1 MKTTDNYNMNLPEPT
16 DAADIADINSNT
28 TVIDE
33 TLKQLQDQAT
43 ALQEKITNIAEIQ
56 KAITT
61 SGPNASVAGQL
72 KVSGDIVPGE
82 ITSIANLVYPV
93 GSIYMSINSASPEIL
108 FGGTWERIQDTFLLA
123 AGSTYSAGTTG
134 GEATHT
140 LTQTEMPSHAHTQEA
155 HAHKLRMWSDAAA
168 AGGKVNAPASTS
180 PLSSANFTDSLAPK
194 IKTTGGGQAHNN
206 MPPYLAVYVWKRTA

>member
-72 KVSGDIVPGE
+72 KVSGDIVPGK

-123 AGSTYSAGTTG
+123 AGNSYSAGTTG

-140 LTQTEMPSHAHTQEA
+140 LTQTEMPSHTHTQEA
-155 HAHKLRMWSDAAA
+155 HAHRLHIWFDAAA
-168 AGGKVNAPASTS
+168 TGSKVNTPASTS
-180 PLSSANFTDSLAPK
+180 PLSKASFTDSLAPK
-194 IKTTGGGQAHNN
+194 INSTGGGQAHNN

>member
-82 ITSIANLVYPV
+82 ITSIANLV
-93 GSIYMSINSASPEIL
+93 
-108 FGGTWERIQDTFLLA
+108 
-123 AGSTYSAGTTG
+123 
-134 GEATHT
+134 
-140 LTQTEMPSHAHTQEA
+140 
-155 HAHKLRMWSDAAA
+155 
-168 AGGKVNAPASTS
+168 
-180 PLSSANFTDSLAPK
+180 
-194 IKTTGGGQAHNN
+194 
-206 MPPYLAVYVWKRTA
+206 